1 MVAALKSD
9 VVFRRTGRRKSAVAR
24 VRVFPGKGNL
34 TINGKNYKDYFGRTV
49 DQKIVEQPFETINNS
64 DFDITVSVNGGGL
77 SGQAGAIR
85 HGISRALVN
94 ANEDHKSPLKKAGL
108 LTRDSREKE
117 RKKYGLRGARRAFQ
131 FSKR

>member
-1 MVAALKSD
+1 MASTRND
-9 VVFRRTGRRKSAVAR
+9 VLFNRTGRRKSAVAR
-24 VRVFPGKGNL
+24 VRVYKGKG
-34 TINGKNYKDYFGRTV
+34 IVIVNGRDYKDYFGRIV
-49 DQKIVEQPFETINNS
+49 DQKIVEKPFKVIENGNY
-64 DFDITVSVNGGGL
+64 DVNVSVNGGGL

-94 ANEDHKSPLKKAGL
+94 INEDFKPALKKAGL
-108 LTRDSREKE
+108 LTRDAREKE